1 MASKP
6 RPHADV
12 PSILARIERPSRA
25 LVTAG
30 MPYANGP
37 LHLGHLA
44 GAHLPADIHSRW
56 LSLLIG
62 RDNVLYVCGTDDHG
76 STSEFKAMSEGKPIA
91 EVIAQVHRQQADILA
106 RYSVGLDIY
115 SGTSQPALF
124 DSHVQLC
131 GELLRKIYANGML
144 EKRVTQQWYDP
155 EVERFLPDRMVRG
168 RCPNP
173 KCDNEDA
180 YADECSV
187 CGHQHEPT
195 ELIDPRSTVS
205 DATPVLRDT
214 AHLWL
219 DMWRVSDVLKAWVET
234 KKNTWRTVVYQ
245 QVIETLTPSLRFDRG
260 HEDAYK
266 GFAAGLPR
274 HKRKYAAGGQVV
286 LQLASKADLA
296 VARDAL
302 AARGIDSEV
311 VDEWAHRPITRDTT
325 WGVPMP
331 DLDPDIAGKTLYVW
345 PDSLIAPIS
354 FSRLAMAQ
362 RGRDP
367 SEADR
372 FWRDPAARVYQFV
385 GLDNVFFYVLMQ
397 GAMWL
402 GSQDDPERM
411 PEPGDL
417 QMTDV
422 IGCFHLMVGGEKMS
436 KSRGNFL
443 TGQQL
448 LDEHGYDPDQIRYYL
463 ALLGLPEKP
472 SSFDL
477 PELDQRNAFLAG
489 RMNAAFER
497 PISAAHSKFG
507 GVVPDGA
514 LIDDVEG
521 ETARMVQRYVKAM
534 QQTKYPTMLYDLENY
549 ARKINSLFTQYK
561 PHDDRHPEEGR
572 RNALYSSFYLLK
584 NLMIMLQPFVPA
596 TMDRLRASLRLPPEV
611 FSIDELGTPI
621 AAGHQLGPVGTYFP
635 GAATGDVD

>member
-1 MASKP
+1 MASRSKP
-6 RPHADV
+6 GNDV
-12 PSILARIERPSRA
+12 PSILGRIERPARA

-44 GAHLPADIHSRW
+44 GAQLPADIHSRW

-62 RDNVLYVCGTDDHG
+62 RDNVLFVCGTDDHG

-91 EVIAQVHRQQADILA
+91 EAIAEVHGLQAETLR
-106 RYSVGLDIY
+106 RYSIGLDIY
-115 SGTSQPALF
+115 SGTSQPDLLP
-124 DSHVQLC
+124 DHVALC
-131 GELLRKIYANGML
+131 GELLRKMYDNGML
-144 EKRVTQQWYDP
+144 EKRVTEQWYDP
-155 EVERFLPDRMVRG
+155 QVERFLPDRLVRG

-205 DATPVLRDT
+205 DAAPELRPT

-219 DMWRVSDVLKAWVET
+219 DMWRVSEVLKGWVES
-234 KKNTWRTVVYQ
+234 KKKTWRTVVYQ
-245 QVIETLTPSLRFDRG
+245 QAIENLTPSLRFDRE

-266 GFAAGLPR
+266 GFAKELPK

-286 LQLASKADLA
+286 LQMASKADLA
-296 VARDAL
+296 AARDAL
-302 AARGIDSEV
+302 SGHGIDSEL
-311 VDEWAHRPITRDTT
+311 VDEWGHRPITRDTT

-354 FSRLAMAQ
+354 FSRLALTR
-362 RGRDP
+362 RGQDA
-367 SEADR
+367 SDADQ

-385 GLDNVFFYVLMQ
+385 GQDNVFFYVLMQ

-402 GSQDDPERM
+402 GSQDDPDRM

-422 IGCFHLMVGGEKMS
+422 IGCFHLLINGEKMS

-443 TGQQL
+443 TGRQL
-448 LDEHGYDPDQIRYYL
+448 LDEQGYDPDQIRYYL

-472 SSFDL
+472 SSFDTG
-477 PELDQRNAFLAG
+477 ELDQRNAFLAG
-489 RMNAAFER
+489 PLNAAFER

-507 GVVPDGA
+507 GVVPDGV
-514 LIDDVEG
+514 LIDDVETA
-521 ETARMVQRYVKAM
+521 TARMVQRYVKAM
-534 QQTKYPTMLYDLENY
+534 QQTKYPSMLYDLENY

-561 PHDDRHPEEGR
+561 PHDDRRDEEGR
-572 RNALYSSFYLLK
+572 RNALYSSFYVLK
-584 NLMIMLQPFVPA
+584 SLMIMLQPFVPA
-596 TMDRLRASLRLPPEV
+596 TMDRLRESLRLPPDV
-611 FSIDELGTPI
+611 FSIDQLGTPI
-621 AAGHQLGPVGTYFP
+621 AAGHELGPVGAYFP
-635 GAATGDVD
+635 GAATE